1 MHKSVASLLEAAREA
16 DRPLPAIILEDEVA
30 ESGRGEDE
38 IRGRIRKTLRVMR
51 EAVDEGLKG
60 EVRSP
65 SGLTGGR
72 AARLHRDGRRIMGE
86 RVTEIL
92 SRAIATLEVN
102 AAMGLIVAAPT
113 AGAAGVLPSI
123 LISAGEIL
131 EEDEERLVDA
141 MLVAGGVGGVIAHRA
156 SLAGAAGGCQ
166 AETGSAAA
174 MGAAA
179 VTWLAGGTDDQVSTA
194 VALALQGML
203 GLICDPIGGL
213 VEIPCIYRNASAA
226 MQALAAAEMAL
237 AGLDFPV
244 PADEVIDVMKDVGA
258 ELRQDPEY
266 AEEILDDLEVFG
278 LDQFGDSSIVVKAR
292 FKTKPIK
299 QWYVGREYNRRL
311 KAAFDAANVEIP
323 FPQRTVWLRTDVT
336 GSDQPPT
343 VMVGS
348 EQPDGDGHPTDTVD
362 AEVAAS
368 PRAGGP
374 GPSDTAEAQ
383 EEQQHG

>member
-1 MHKSVASLLEAAREA
+1 MHGSIAALIEDAEESGSLPGAVLAAEA
-16 DRPLPAIILEDEVA
+16 A
-30 ESGRGEDE
+30 ESGLSPDE
-38 IRGRIRKTLRVMR
+38 IRDRIRRTLQVMR

-60 EVRSP
+60 DVRSP

-72 AARLHRDGRRIMGE
+72 AARLFDSGPRLLGDQ
-86 RVTEIL
+86 VTAIL

-131 EEDEERLVDA
+131 NEDEDRLVDA

-156 SLAGAAGGCQ
+156 SLAGASGGCQ

-174 MGAAA
+174 MGAAG
-179 VTWLAGGTDDQVSTA
+179 VTWLAGGTHDQVATS
-194 VALALQGML
+194 VALSLQGML

-244 PADEVIDVMKDVGA
+244 PADEVIDVMG
-258 ELRQDPEY
+258 E
-266 AEEILDDLEVFG
+266 
-278 LDQFGDSSIVVKAR
+278 
-292 FKTKPIK
+292 
-299 QWYVGREYNRRL
+299 VGRTMPVAYRETAQGGLAATPSARRL
-311 KAAFDAANVEIP
+311 VQIQPSPKP
-323 FPQRTVWLRTDVT
+323 T
-336 GSDQPPT
+336 GI
-343 VMVGS
+343 S
-348 EQPDGDGHPTDTVD
+348 E
-362 AEVAAS
+362 
-368 PRAGGP
+368 
-374 GPSDTAEAQ
+374 
-383 EEQQHG
+383 

>member
-1 MHKSVASLLEAAREA
+1 MHRSIDALLNDARESGRTLPATVLEAEM
-16 DRPLPAIILEDEVA
+16 A
-30 ESGRGEDE
+30 ESGAGAEE
-38 IRGRIRKTLRVMR
+38 IRGRIRKTLAVMR
-51 EAVDEGLKG
+51 DAVEEGLKG
-60 EVRSP
+60 DVRSP

-72 AARLHRDGRRIMGE
+72 AARLFADGPRLMGD
-86 RVTEIL
+86 RVTTIL

-123 LISAGEIL
+123 LIAAGEIL
-131 EEDEERLVDA
+131 DEDEERLVDA

-179 VTWLAGGTDDQVSTA
+179 VTWLAGGSDDQVATA
-194 VALALQGML
+194 VALSLQGML

-244 PADEVIDVMKDVGA
+244 PADEVIDVMG
-258 ELRQDPEY
+258 E
-266 AEEILDDLEVFG
+266 
-278 LDQFGDSSIVVKAR
+278 
-292 FKTKPIK
+292 
-299 QWYVGREYNRRL
+299 VGRKMPVAYRETAQGGLAATPSARRL
-311 KAAFDAANVEIP
+311 VQIQPARKP
-323 FPQRTVWLRTDVT
+323 T
-336 GSDQPPT
+336 GIS
-343 VMVGS
+343 V
-348 EQPDGDGHPTDTVD
+348 
-362 AEVAAS
+362 
-368 PRAGGP
+368 
-374 GPSDTAEAQ
+374 
-383 EEQQHG
+383 